1 MLNHEQPKSGV
12 HAAGGAELVRAAGPP
27 RRRLASTLVGV
38 VLLTV
43 GLFPTIAPAAAAM
56 LSLPPS
62 MPGPERSRLAHI
74 AERASVETRAEG
86 EPLLARRGLFEY
98 LLDHPAFATHV
109 TQALRFSRLRI
120 WPTPE
125 GLFLDEGW
133 GTTGWFSIVYAEEGT
148 RVIYA
153 RGQTRVPVL
162 PSIHGEAVVVINY
175 RYIPAPGGRE
185 FVKPAVTASVKLD
198 SRLLAAMLTLGSV
211 LAQRKADSE
220 ARGTLRLFAKVSRA
234 IEDDPAGVYAKVRE
248 RPGVPQAELE
258 EFRARLGIR

>member
-1 MLNHEQPKSGV
+1 MVPNQ
-12 HAAGGAELVRAAGPP
+12 AGRQGPLSITLVR
-27 RRRLASTLVGV
+27 V

-43 GLFPTIAPAAAAM
+43 ALFATIAPAGATIAG
-56 LSLPPS
+56 LPTDLQD
-62 MPGPERSRLAHI
+62 PERSRLAQI
-74 AERASVETRAEG
+74 VDRASVETRAEG
-86 EPLLARRGLFEY
+86 EPLLTRREVFEY

-120 WPTPE
+120 WATPE

-133 GTTGWFSIVYAEEGT
+133 GTTGWFSVVYAAEGT

-162 PSIHGEAVVVINY
+162 PAIHGEAVVVINY
-175 RYIPAPGGRE
+175 RYSPAPGGRE
-185 FVKPAVTASVKLD
+185 FVKPAVAASVALD
-198 SRLLAAMLTLGSV
+198 SRLLAAVLRLGSA

-234 IEDDPAGVYAKVRE
+234 IENDPAGVYAKLRE

-258 EFRARLGIR
+258 EFRVRLGIR